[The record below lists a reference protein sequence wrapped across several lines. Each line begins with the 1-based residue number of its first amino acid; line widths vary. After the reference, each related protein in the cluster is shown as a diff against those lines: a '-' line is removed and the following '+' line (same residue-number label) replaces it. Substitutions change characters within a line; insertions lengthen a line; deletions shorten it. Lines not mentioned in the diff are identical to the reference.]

1 MSEIASQVHDKFKV
15 FAGTPEQGRSLGSIP
30 DEVAAFAAGSTIA
43 AKSIGVEYLES
54 ARRLIVT
61 LGYREGGE
69 SYPIRLSSV
78 SLGKTDDIAERS
90 DFAELEA
97 AIGAATASIDN
108 IICHE
113 LFVTEDNEI
122 VMVFMQHVV

>member
-1 MSEIASQVHDKFKV
+1 MAEIASQVHDKFKV
-15 FAGTPEQGRSLGSIP
+15 FAGTLDENRSLGSIA
-30 DEVAAFAAGSTIA
+30 DEVAAFAASSKVA

-69 SYPIRLSSV
+69 SYPIKLSSV
-78 SLGKTDDIAERS
+78 SLGKTENLRERS
-90 DFAELEA
+90 DFSDLEQ
-97 AIGAATASIDN
+97 AIGVATSGLDN

-113 LFVTEDNEI
+113 LYITEDDEI
-122 VMVFMQHVV
+122 VMVFMQHGA

>member
-1 MSEIASQVHDKFKV
+1 MSDIAGQVHDKFKV
-15 FAGTPEQGRSLGSIP
+15 FAGTPDEGRSLGSIAE
-30 DEVAAFAAGSTIA
+30 EVAAFAASSKIA

-69 SYPIRLSSV
+69 AYPIKLSSV
-78 SLGKTDDIAERS
+78 SLGKTANLRERT
-90 DFAELEA
+90 DFAELEQ
-97 AIGAATASIDN
+97 AIGAATAGLDN

-113 LFVTEDNEI
+113 LFITEADEI
-122 VMVFMQHVV
+122 VMVFMQHGA